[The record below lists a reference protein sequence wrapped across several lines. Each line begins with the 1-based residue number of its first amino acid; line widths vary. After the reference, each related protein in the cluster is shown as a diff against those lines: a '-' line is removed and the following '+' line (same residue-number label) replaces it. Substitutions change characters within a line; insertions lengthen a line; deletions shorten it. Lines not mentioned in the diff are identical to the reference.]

1 MSEVSRLTGQREMD
15 RQAKAALQANQ
26 LKLKKDKELLA
37 VRAQTAETDVRE
49 LEKQLHYHKTE
60 RKAKVEQRHALEMEA
75 AVKNVSD
82 TYLTL

>member
-1 MSEVSRLTGQREMD
+1 
-15 RQAKAALQANQ
+15 
-26 LKLKKDKELLA
+26 